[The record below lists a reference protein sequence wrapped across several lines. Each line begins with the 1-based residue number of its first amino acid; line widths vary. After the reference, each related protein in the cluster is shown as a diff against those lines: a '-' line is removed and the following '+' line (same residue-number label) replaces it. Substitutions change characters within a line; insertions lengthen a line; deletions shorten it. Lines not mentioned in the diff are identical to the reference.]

1 MTNPAVA
8 VMSRIPSNE
17 GKSRLSAVLTPA
29 QREELQWAFLLET
42 LDTVRLLPQ
51 YKCYLATTP
60 AGDINKLAEVT
71 ETGAEVIPQ
80 PEGSLGQ
87 RMQSIAG
94 QLFSRS
100 HSPVV
105 MIGTDTPALSPSNLI
120 EALQL
125 LNHSDLVFGPAF
137 DGGYY
142 LIGMCSPVDVVF
154 ADIDW
159 GGETVLRKSIAI
171 CKRNNLKYSLLDC
184 LTDVD
189 RPGDLLAAAEQCQ
202 EQMKMM
208 LVPAR
213 ASRFLNFIER
223 CKIS

>member
-1 MTNPAVA
+1 MNNPAVA
-8 VMSRIPSNE
+8 VMSRIPSTE
-17 GKSRLSAVLTPA
+17 GKSRLSDVLTPD
-29 QREELQWAFLLET
+29 QREALQWAFLLDT
-42 LDTVRLLPQ
+42 LDTVRLLPE
-51 YKCYLATTP
+51 YKCYLAATP
-60 AGDINKLAEVT
+60 ADKINKLAEVT
-71 ETGAEVIPQ
+71 GTGVEVIPQ
-80 PEGSLGQ
+80 SGGSLGQ

-94 QLFSRS
+94 QLFSRG

-105 MIGTDTPALSPSNLI
+105 LIGTDAPALQPSNLLV
-120 EALQL
+120 ALHL
-125 LNHSDLVFGPAF
+125 LNYSELVFGPAF

-142 LIGMCSPVDVVF
+142 LIGMRSPVDEVF

-159 GGETVLRKSIAI
+159 GGEMVLSKTISI
-171 CKRNNLKYSLLDC
+171 CKRNKLKYSLLDC

-202 EQMKMM
+202 EQMEMM

-213 ASRFLNFIER
+213 ASRFLKFIER

>member
-8 VMSRIPSNE
+8 VMSRIPSTE
-17 GKSRLSAVLTPA
+17 GKSRLSDVLTPE
-29 QREELQWAFLLET
+29 QREALQWAFLLDT

-51 YKCYLATTP
+51 YKCYLAATP
-60 AGDINKLAEVT
+60 AGEIKKLAEVT
-71 ETGAEVIPQ
+71 GTGVEIIPQ
-80 PEGSLGQ
+80 PGGSLGQ

-94 QLFSRS
+94 QLFSRG

-105 MIGTDTPALSPSNLI
+105 LIGTDAPALQPSHLL
-120 EALQL
+120 EALHL

-142 LIGMCSPVDVVF
+142 LIGMRNQVDAVF

-159 GGETVLRKSIAI
+159 GGETVLRKTISI

-189 RPGDLLAAAEQCQ
+189 RPDDLLAAAEQCQ
-202 EQMKMM
+202 EQMETTPE
-208 LVPAR
+208 PAR
-213 ASRFLNFIER
+213 ASRFLKFIER

>member
-8 VMSRIPSNE
+8 VMSRIPSTE
-17 GKSRLSAVLTPA
+17 GKSRLSDVLTPE
-29 QREELQWAFLLET
+29 QREALQWAFLLDT

-51 YKCYLATTP
+51 YKCYLAATP
-60 AGDINKLAEVT
+60 AGEINKLAEVT
-71 ETGAEVIPQ
+71 GSGVEVLNQ
-80 PEGSLGQ
+80 PGGSLGQ

-94 QLFSRS
+94 QLFSLG
-100 HSPVV
+100 HYPVV
-105 MIGTDTPALSPSNLI
+105 LIGTDAPALQGSHLL

-125 LNHSDLVFGPAF
+125 LNHSDLVLGPAF

-142 LIGMCSPVDVVF
+142 LIGMRNQADLVF

-159 GGETVLRKSIAI
+159 GGETVLRKTISI
-171 CKRNNLKYSLLDC
+171 CKNNNLKYSLLDC

-189 RPGDLLAAAEQCQ
+189 RPDDLLAAAEQCQ
-202 EQMKMM
+202 EQMEM
-208 LVPAR
+208 LLAPAR
-213 ASRFLNFIER
+213 ASRFLKFIER